1 MLLLIIGII
10 CYEIVSILISDNIA
24 EFAQCN
30 AFALY
35 VTVIF
40 LVVYFMCWRFSHG

>member
-10 CYEIVSILISDNIA
+10 VYEIVSILISDNIKD
-24 EFAQCN
+24 FVQCN

-40 LVVYFMCWRFSHG
+40 LSVYIICWGFSHG